1 MDSVLIASNTN
12 ETIGMLSSLL
22 TSQSFS
28 RMVTASASGEAR
40 RCLLDCAFDL
50 IIIDTPLSDEL
61 GNDFALHCSESTD
74 AGIILI
80 VKEDALYNL
89 GSDLED
95 AGVFVLPKPISPD
108 FFYQATKL
116 LTASRRRLKKL
127 ESENLK
133 LQQKIQEIRL
143 VDRAKCAL
151 IQYLNMT
158 EQQAHRHIEKQAM
171 DLRQSRVIVSENILK
186 MYER

>member
-12 ETIGMLSSLL
+12 ETLGMLSSLL

-28 RMVTASASGEAR
+28 RMVTASSSGEAR
-40 RCLLDCAFDL
+40 RNLLESSFEL
-50 IIIDTPLSDEL
+50 IIIDSPLSDEM
-61 GNDFALHCSESTD
+61 GNDFALHSAETTD

-80 VKEDALYNL
+80 VREDQLYNI

-95 AGVFVLPKPISPD
+95 SGVFVLPKPISPE
-108 FFYQATKL
+108 FFFQATKL

-127 ESENLK
+127 ESENAK

-143 VDRAKCAL
+143 VDRAKCSL

-171 DLRQSRVIVSENILK
+171 DLRQNRVVVAENILK